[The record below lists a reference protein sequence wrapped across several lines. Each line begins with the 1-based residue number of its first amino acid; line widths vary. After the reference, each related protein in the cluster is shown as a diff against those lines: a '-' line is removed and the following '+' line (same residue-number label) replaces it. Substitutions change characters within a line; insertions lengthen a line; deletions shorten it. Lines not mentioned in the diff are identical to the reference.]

1 SKLDRIIADAK
12 DDWNCPGCRFGR
24 ERRGS
29 AARYGDH
36 ADLMADQTGR
46 KLRQPIISTFR
57 RAVFDGHIL
66 SLDVTGFTKA
76 LPEWSQV
83 HKVGCRVSEDS
94 QDRHRRRLPACC
106 GWPRRHR
113 AAEQRDELA
122 ALNHSMTSSARARS
136 VGGTVEAG
144 RARPAKS
151 CRPLE
156 FLFL

>member
-1 SKLDRIIADAK
+1 VQESQPLRGQLSDEKINTCRVAARTREAGDKTKLDRIIADAK

-66 SLDVTGFTKA
+66 ALDVTGFTKA

-83 HKVGCRVSEDS
+83 HKVG
-94 QDRHRRRLPACC
+94 
-106 GWPRRHR
+106 
-113 AAEQRDELA
+113 
-122 ALNHSMTSSARARS
+122 
-136 VGGTVEAG
+136 
-144 RARPAKS
+144 
-151 CRPLE
+151 
-156 FLFL
+156 